1 VTIVIGSAALGFATC
16 TVNVNV
22 PPGSTR
28 LDGLGVFVTAI
39 AGAEIEA
46 DSFAALHVPDTGG

>member
-1 VTIVIGSAALGFATC
+1 MIVIGSIALGFDTC

-28 LDGLGVFVTAI
+28 DGGAAAFVTAI
-39 AGAEIEA
+39 TGAGIAT
-46 DSFAALHVPDTGG
+46 DSFAALHADATVG